1 MKNKS
6 CIYTVF
12 LFFLLTNCTYPSAS
26 QSEIQSSPSAIPI
39 VGSTPTKL
47 TAPSA
52 IPLATFTA
60 TESLIVG
67 SGSLSALGSPPYLV
81 YVKKVNHKEQVVLV
95 NQDGSGSKTIPLPAN
110 GFNAGNPSPTGEW
123 LVFYTGSGGM
133 QTLTDGPEYDLAL
146 NLMHLPDGATRKIT
160 NLLSKDFPA
169 NLEKF
174 AEMAKSNNSELS
186 SIDTKTIAEQARQ
199 TLIYRLML
207 GQWSPSGEAFAFA
220 GEMYGPSTDLYLY
233 NVKTDN
239 FQRLSS
245 GSRNIDFIKWFPN
258 GEKILYGSSY
268 LPCLGDCSTYFV
280 TSLDGLDSKELQGF
294 ETFGGSTKMGDWFGD
309 EFLTMYTTANVSG
322 DCCLRNYD

>member
-1 MKNKS
+1 MFKH
-6 CIYTVF
+6 ILV
-12 LFFLLTNCTYPSAS
+12 
-26 QSEIQSSPSAIPI
+26 
-39 VGSTPTKL
+39 PT
-47 TAPSA
+47 
-52 IPLATFTA
+52 
-60 TESLIVG
+60 
-67 SGSLSALGSPPYLV
+67 
-81 YVKKVNHKEQVVLV
+81 
-95 NQDGSGSKTIPLPAN
+95 DGSELSNVTVKRAVTFAQETGARITFFFAKPDYPIAFYGEGALID
-110 GFNAGNPSPTGEW
+110 PT
-123 LVFYTGSGGM
+123 T
-133 QTLTDGPEYDLAL
+133 P
-146 NLMHLPDGATRKIT
+146 
-160 NLLSKDFPA
+160 
-169 NLEKF
+169 EKF

-245 GSRNIDFIKWFPN
+245 GSRDIDFIKWFPN